1 MVSEKRLGRGLEAL
15 IPTPDSTDSS
25 QQGEVKM
32 VEVEEI
38 KPNPYQPREGFDKK
52 LLEEL
57 SVSIREHGL
66 IQPVTLRK
74 KGDGGYQ
81 LVAGERRWKGA
92 KLAGLESIPAIIQD
106 YNEQQMMEVALIEN
120 LQRED
125 LNPIE
130 EAKAYQKLIDEFD
143 LIQAEV
149 AERVGKSRSAIAN
162 SLRLLNLAPELQ
174 KDLADNRLTVGH
186 VRALLTFDDFVKQK
200 EVAKELI
207 ENELTVRETERL
219 IKKLTAENSNSGDK
233 SKKEVTKKDP
243 NLVMIEDSL
252 RKKLGTQ
259 VSIKDGEEKGQI
271 VIEYYSTKDLDRILT
286 ILKDE

>member
-1 MVSEKRLGRGLEAL
+1 MSEKRLGRGLEAL